1 MASLR
6 LDKNIGE
13 IKMRRDGLHEYI
25 GMMSR
30 WGNRIYLVGY
40 EGYRKKAWT
49 FQKARSTIFG
59 LSEELKRRKIHK
71 GDKIILFGRSSPEW
85 VIAFFAI
92 IHRGAVV
99 IPLDYQTP
107 TELFSKVYQKTS
119 PSLIISENPI
129 ENSKLDSILFS
140 SIERY
145 ETNLHAEN
153 ENIIRTDIAEVV
165 FTSGTT
171 SDPKGVVLTHGNI
184 LSNLEPFDG
193 GIEKRRKIIKI
204 LTPFR
209 ILCTVPFSHMFGQ
222 ITGIFLPIL
231 LGSTVYF
238 THETGPAAL
247 IRSIHRDRILTLVA
261 VPRVLK
267 LLADHIKAE
276 ISARGKLKGFE
287 KRWDRWVKLP
297 YQLRAFIFF
306 DIHRYLG
313 LHFWSFIVGGAP
325 LDAETHEFWRRLVY
339 SVFQGYGLTETAP
352 IVTMFN
358 PFRHDRSSV
367 GKVMP
372 GQRVKIG
379 PDGEILIKGEN
390 VMAGY
395 WDDPEKTASVLK
407 DGWFRTGDIGTIDK
421 EGQIFIKGRLKD
433 MIVTSDGHNVYPVDI
448 EKKLNTRKGI
458 RESVVIGLP
467 EGARES
473 IHAVLLL
480 DPGAD
485 PAKIIKEVNTGLLPY
500 QRIHGY
506 TVWDD
511 TDFPRTSTMKVRKVE
526 ILKKLKS
533 SNTFKPEDREFFS
546 GLFSGTANPDLK
558 LSSDLGMDS
567 LDLVEAVSAIEKK
580 YNVSIDETLI
590 GPDATVGDLEELA
603 SHPSASRSLTMPR
616 WTLKQPVKLL
626 RQIIM
631 GGIMLP
637 LFRISCKLKSHGIE
651 NIIEAKESGILAAN
665 HTSHLDPLA
674 ILLSLPPK
682 FRKIVAP
689 AMGLNRF
696 HPYFSKYGHIS
707 NKKRPSG
714 KKAMISSYFIRLL
727 YGFGYFLI
735 TFLFQTYPFPQGTAY
750 RGSLEYTGELLDTG
764 RWILIFPEGE
774 VSKTGGMG
782 HFRGGISVLA
792 EHTGA
797 PVFPVLID
805 GMSTLLPP
813 GKILPRRTNVDV
825 YFGVPLLY
833 REKNK
838 KTFTEEIENGVREL
852 KKKLGE

>member
-1 MASLR
+1 MELWP
-6 LDKNIGE
+6 LNGLKKNTEEG
-13 IKMRRDGLHEYI
+13 KMRRNGLHEYI
-25 GMMSR
+25 DMMLK

-40 EGYRKKAWT
+40 EGYRKKTWT
-49 FQKARSTIFG
+49 FQKARYTILG

-85 VIAFFAI
+85 IIAFFTI

-99 IPLDYQTP
+99 IPLDYKTP
-107 TELFSKVYQKTS
+107 KELFSKVYKKTS

-129 ENSKLDSILFS
+129 EDSKLDTILFS
-140 SIERY
+140 SIEGY
-145 ETNLHAEN
+145 TTTLNAEN
-153 ENIIRTDIAEVV
+153 VPITRLDIAQVV

-171 SDPKGVVLTHGNI
+171 SDPKGVILNHGNI
-184 LSNLEPFDG
+184 LSILEPFDV
-193 GIEKRRKIIKI
+193 GIEKRQKIIKL

-238 THETGPAAL
+238 THDTGPAAL
-247 IRSIHRDRILTLVA
+247 IRSIHRDRILTLIA

-276 ISARGKLKGFE
+276 ISARGKLKGFK

-297 YQLRAFIFF
+297 YQLRVFIFF

-325 LDAETHEFWRRLVY
+325 LDPETHEFWRRLVF

-352 IVTMFN
+352 MVTMFN

-367 GKVMP
+367 GKVLP
-372 GQRVKIG
+372 GQEVKIG
-379 PDGEILIKGEN
+379 LDGEILVKGEN

-407 DGWFRTGDIGTIDK
+407 DGWLRTGDIGTIDK
-421 EGQIFIKGRLKD
+421 DGHVFIKGRLKD

-448 EKKLNTRKGI
+448 EKELNTRKGI

-467 EGARES
+467 DSTGES

-480 DPGAD
+480 DYGAD

-500 QRIHGY
+500 QRIRGY

-511 TDFPRTSTMKVRKVE
+511 ADFPRTATMKVRKVE
-526 ILKKLKS
+526 ILKKLKNS
-533 SNTFKPEDREFFS
+533 DTLKSEDRDFFS
-546 GLFSGTANPDLK
+546 SLFAGAVSPDSR

-567 LDLVEAVSAIEKK
+567 LDLVEAVGAIEKK

-590 GPDATVGDLEELA
+590 GPDTTVGELEELA
-603 SHPSASRSLTMPR
+603 SHPSASRSLSMPR
-616 WTLKQPVKLL
+616 WTLRQPIKLL
-626 RQIIM
+626 RRIIV
-631 GGIMLP
+631 GGIILP
-637 LFRISCKLKSHGIE
+637 LFRIPCKLKIHGLE

-682 FRKIVAP
+682 LRKKIAP

-707 NKKRPSG
+707 KKEGPGR
-714 KKAMISSYFIRLL
+714 KKAFILSRFIRYL

-764 RWILIFPEGE
+764 CWILIFPEGE
-774 VSKTGGMG
+774 VSKTGDIG
-782 HFRGGISVLA
+782 HFRGGISLLA
-792 EHTGA
+792 EQTGS
-797 PVFPVLID
+797 PVFPVHIK
-805 GMSTLLPP
+805 GMSRLLPP
-813 GKILPRRTNVDV
+813 GKILPRRTKVDV
-825 YFGVPLLY
+825 YFGKPLVY

-838 KTFTEEIENGVREL
+838 KTFTEEIEKGVREL
-852 KKKLGE
+852 K